1 MIINYDTTPGNLF
14 PGRELPEKVYD
25 CKVDLDN
32 QSEQKPHLY
41 LIKGRRDRPN
51 PSSMDKI
58 TRLLLSIIYS

>member
-14 PGRELPEKVYD
+14 SGRELPEDIYNDSVNLAD
-25 CKVDLDN
+25 

-41 LIKGRRDRPN
+41 LIKGRKDRPN